1 MSESFRKPL
10 NRSIRRLINRAKDPL
25 GFVPRGISLTG
36 TCSVFSFMENSRWI
50 IAICFGLALLL
61 VPLISISAQ
70 PSFPFEYDDIQV
82 LRSDQEGV
90 VFRYIVPEPE
100 MRKIDLGGEL
110 FDLMNLDKCGLSNTP
125 GGFQLP
131 VRRVVIAV
139 PPEGEVSVEILD
151 RNGRELSGINL
162 APAAKAE
169 PDDQSP
175 VGYRTVPLR
184 IKGSS
189 TQRYPQEIISF
200 DSPRWLRS
208 QRVIELE
215 ITPIQY
221 DPARRI
227 VEYFSQITVSIS
239 FRGGEVKQNIN
250 EKDLF
255 ERIYKSALLNYEQ
268 SLGWRKADDR
278 PTLRKPA
285 IHYPFGYSD
294 NWFKVIVRENGI
306 YKIDRTTL
314 IQSGVPISSLD
325 PKTLRIFS
333 GGGKVLPL
341 DNSNPFLELEEM
353 AIYVS
358 GEEDGS
364 FDSEDFVL
372 FFGWSPHDWDYDSSA
387 NTTGFHTNPFTND
400 NVFWMTFNPTVSFP
414 DAPRRME
421 VSDGSPDEENP
432 ITPVK
437 FSSGIHIEQDKTLRT
452 NSSGDVVDYFN
463 WYWMETS
470 FARLFVSLPGLIPE
484 DGCLVKF
491 KHSQSFPSLWVNGG
505 EAEII
510 DSLSSLTLTVA
521 RSFDFIGAMVDTLE
535 IQFSGEAGAF
545 FDWYEAEYSRS
556 FECYDRQLVCEGPDA
571 SGVTEIQ
578 IANLYSSAF
587 DLFDITDYADV
598 KRITGTQIEG
608 NSARFQDMNTSGG
621 KRRYFLVDE
630 SRIKKPVQIFQDER
644 SSLREASNRADFLII
659 THPDFY
665 SQMQSLK
672 SFRESYNDMSVKLI
686 KLQDIYD
693 EFSGGLSDPVAIRDF
708 LKFAYQNWER
718 PAPAYVLL
726 VGDGHYDYRNNLGTD
741 AGNFIPPFAPSW
753 ENDFSVSD
761 DHYVYFGKYGYF
773 DSEYPLSV
781 GRPDMV
787 IGRWPVGTG
796 DEVDQ
801 VLDKV
806 IGYEDQPEFGTWRNL
821 ITLVADDEFTKTSS
835 SEKFHTED
843 TEKLA
848 KYHVPS
854 GFNLSKIYL
863 MEYSMDAKGE
873 KPEAEEAIIDA
884 FNSGTLVV
892 NYMGHG
898 NPDVWSHESVFKRT
912 QDIPRLSNKRKL
924 PLVYTATCSIGLFF
938 DPLRESMGEQ
948 FLTTGEKGSVATISA
963 TWLVFPQANAD
974 LNYKVFDLLLGQDS
988 LSIGEALFV
997 AKLLRQP
1004 NGNDRRFTLFGDP
1017 LTKLASP
1024 RLKAELTRVYPD
1036 TIAALSLAKVE
1047 GEVRNDAGEIVS
1059 DFDGTV
1065 RIMAYDSQRSKTHI
1079 IPNQEKVY
1087 YDLPGLIMFKGDAQV
1102 EEGRFEASFVVPKDI
1117 SYGGNSGRI
1126 SVYLEGLNQ
1135 DGAGVRDSL
1144 VIAGSDTSVIDTLG
1158 PQITVS
1164 FDDRENFV
1172 DGETVSPNSILNIF
1186 ISDENGINIT
1196 GEVGHGIT
1204 LVVDQ
1209 DFQKETELTE
1219 RFQYDLGSYQKGS
1232 LVYHLPDLSDGDHDL
1247 VIKAWDNANNSS
1259 VKQLN
1264 LKVSRQAGLQITEV
1278 MNYPNP
1284 FSDVTNFYYRLSQD
1298 ADKVEIKI
1306 FTQAGRLIQ
1315 HIPFASARVGNN
1327 FSTIWNGEDQ
1337 TGDKVANGVY
1347 IYKITAEGTVNGE
1360 PKVEEAYGKAVVVR

>member
-1 MSESFRKPL
+1 
-10 NRSIRRLINRAKDPL
+10 LISRAKEPL
-25 GFVPRGISLTG
+25 GFVLRGISFNG
-36 TCSVFSFMENSRWI
+36 TCSAFSFMESLRWI
-50 IAICFGLALLL
+50 KAIGFAWALLI
-61 VPLISISAQ
+61 VPLISIPAQ
-70 PSFPFEYDDIQV
+70 TSFSSEYDDILV

-90 VFRYIVPEPE
+90 VFRYLVPEPE
-100 MRKIDLGGEL
+100 MRKIDLGGES
-110 FDLMNLDKCGLSNTP
+110 FDLMNIAKCGLSNIP

-131 VRRVVIAV
+131 VRRVIIAV

-151 RNGRELSGINL
+151 RKGEERSGINL
-162 APAAKAE
+162 APAARAE
-169 PDDQSP
+169 PDGQNP

-184 IKGSS
+184 IKDSP
-189 TQRYPQEIISF
+189 TQRYPQQIISF
-200 DSPRWLRS
+200 DSPRWLRN

-227 VEYFSQITVSIS
+227 VEYNSQITVGVR
-239 FRGGEVKQNIN
+239 FRGGEVKQDIN

-255 ERIYKSALLNYEQ
+255 ERIYRSALLNYDQ
-268 SLGWRKADDR
+268 SIGWRKADDR
-278 PTLRKPA
+278 PALRKPT

-294 NWFKVIVRENGI
+294 NWFKVVVRENGI
-306 YKIDRTTL
+306 YKIDRTTM
-314 IQSGVPISSLD
+314 IQSGVPVSSLD
-325 PKTLRIFS
+325 PKTIRIFS

-353 AIYVS
+353 AIFVS
-358 GEEDGS
+358 GEDDGA

-387 NTTGFHTNPFTND
+387 NATGFHTNPFTND

-421 VSDGSPDEENP
+421 VLDGSLHEENP

-437 FSSGIHIEQDKTLRT
+437 FSSRIHIEADKAIRT

-470 FARLFVSLPGLIPE
+470 FARLFVNLPGLIPE
-484 DGCLVKF
+484 DGCLIKIR
-491 KHSQSFPSLWVNGG
+491 HSQSFPSLRVNG
-505 EAEII
+505 ESAEII
-510 DSLSSLTLTVA
+510 DTLSSLTLTVA
-521 RSFDFIGAMVDTLE
+521 RSFDFIGAMVNTLE

-545 FDWYEAEYSRS
+545 FDWYEVEYSRS

-578 IANLYSSAF
+578 IADLYSSVF

-598 KRITGTQIEG
+598 KKITGAQIDG
-608 NSARFQDMNTSGG
+608 SSARFQYINTSGS
-621 KRRYFLVDE
+621 KKRYFLVDE

-665 SQMQSLK
+665 NQMQSLK
-672 SFRESYNDMSVKLI
+672 SFRESYNDMSI
-686 KLQDIYD
+686 KIIRVQDIYD
-693 EFSGGLSDPVAIRDF
+693 EFSGGLFDPVAIRDF

-741 AGNFIPPFAPSW
+741 ASNFIPPFAPNW
-753 ENDFSVSD
+753 EGDLSVSD
-761 DHYVYFGKYGYF
+761 DHFVYFGSYGYL
-773 DSEYPLSV
+773 DSEYLPLE

-787 IGRWPVGTG
+787 IGRWPVRTQ
-796 DEVDQ
+796 DEVEQ
-801 VLDKV
+801 VLNKV

-821 ITLVADDEFTKTSS
+821 ITLVADDEFGKNSTS
-835 SEKFHTED
+835 ENIHTED

-848 KYHVPS
+848 KYHIPS

-863 MEYSMDAKGE
+863 MEYPMDAKGE
-873 KPEAEEAIIDA
+873 KPEAEEAIIGA

-892 NYMGHG
+892 NYLGHG
-898 NPDVWSHESVFKRT
+898 NPDVWAHEFVFKRS
-912 QDIPRLSNKRKL
+912 QDIPRLNNKRKL

-938 DPLRESMGEQ
+938 DPLREAMGEQ

-963 TWLVFPQANAD
+963 TWLVFPQANAE
-974 LNYKVFDLLLGQDS
+974 LNFKVFDLLLGQDS
-988 LSIGEALFV
+988 LSIGEALFI

-1004 NGNDRRFTLFGDP
+1004 NGNDRRFILFGDP
-1017 LTKLASP
+1017 ITRLASP
-1024 RLKAELTRVYPD
+1024 RLKAELTHVYPD
-1036 TIAALSLAKVE
+1036 TIAALSLARVE
-1047 GEVRNDAGEIVS
+1047 GEVRNDSGVIVS
-1059 DFDGTV
+1059 DFNGTV
-1065 RIMAYDSQRSKTHI
+1065 RILAYDSQRSKTHTM
-1079 IPNQEKVY
+1079 PGGEKVY
-1087 YDLPGLIMFKGDAQV
+1087 YDLPGLIIFKGDAQV
-1102 EEGRFEASFVVPKDI
+1102 EGGSFQANFVVPKDI

-1126 SVYLEGLNQ
+1126 SVYLEGLSQ

-1144 VIAGSDTSVIDTLG
+1144 VIAGSDTTVIDTVG

-1164 FDDRENFV
+1164 FDDRESFV
-1172 DGETVSPNSILNIF
+1172 DGETVSPNSILNMFIF
-1186 ISDENGINIT
+1186 DENGINIT

-1204 LVVDQ
+1204 LLVDR

-1219 RFQYDLGSYQKGS
+1219 RFQYDLGSYQRGS
-1232 LVYHLPDLSDGDHDL
+1232 LAYQLPGLSDGDHDL

-1298 ADKVEIKI
+1298 ADQVEIKI
-1306 FTQAGRLIQ
+1306 FTQAGRLIRRMPGWD
-1315 HIPFASARVGNN
+1315 IISLPPGTEKTKRGTKSPMGF
-1327 FSTIWNGEDQ
+1327 I
-1337 TGDKVANGVY
+1337 Y
-1347 IYKITAEGTVNGE
+1347 IRSLQKG
-1360 PKVEEAYGKAVVVR
+1360 R